1 MKRTNSIII
10 IVIMLVGVV
19 ATAFIY
25 SLAFVP
31 NCGTPPI
38 GGSPTI
44 HGTIGIIYINS
55 VPYYDMN
62 VTFTAVQQ
70 SVNVAGTIFQ
80 TTDFQDPSFPRLQGT
95 SCITLPNNPFRAT
108 LQVTFTDATLQTLT
122 ITYGG
127 SPPTTTGTQSFTSN
141 HTPGAGVEWLQGAP
155 CLQGAMDNCILTLL
169 VTQT

>member
-1 MKRTNSIII
+1 
-10 IVIMLVGVV
+10 MLVGVV

-44 HGTIGIIYINS
+44 HGTIGIVYINS

-80 TTDFQDPSFPRLQGT
+80 PTDVQDPRFPHLQGAP
-95 SCITLPNNPFRAT
+95 CVTLPNNPFRPTPQVTLPHAAHAT
-108 LQVTFTDATLQTLT
+108 LT
-122 ITYGG
+122 
-127 SPPTTTGTQSFTSN
+127 SPTGR
-141 HTPGAGVEWLQGAP
+141 
-155 CLQGAMDNCILTLL
+155 
-169 VTQT
+169 